1 MGGKY
6 QFKTIGVGAVVLNKE
21 HGVTRRTTSWCSREV
36 FEQARGVAMSN
47 KVQQEKQQCQAHLTR
62 SNNINQGEAKSN
74 KTNNNID
81 QGGVKNNKNIKM
93 QQNE

>member
-47 KVQQEKQQCQAHLTR
+47 KV
-62 SNNINQGEAKSN
+62 
-74 KTNNNID
+74 
-81 QGGVKNNKNIKM
+81 
-93 QQNE
+93 